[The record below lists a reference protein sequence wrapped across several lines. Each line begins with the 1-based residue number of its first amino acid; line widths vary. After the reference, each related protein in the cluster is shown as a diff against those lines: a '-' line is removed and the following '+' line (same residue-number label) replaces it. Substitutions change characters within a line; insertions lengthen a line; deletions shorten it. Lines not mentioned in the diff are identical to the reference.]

1 MFLLVKTIFCYIIL
15 VGENTMKL
23 IVKKEAQLLDYLIQ
37 ELDMP
42 KKRIKQYLTHGS
54 IYVNNN
60 KTTKYDLK
68 LFPGMIIVIDTDQKN
83 KKSLPFDI
91 IFEDENLIAVNK
103 PSGLLTIAT
112 AKEKEKTL
120 YHIVRDYL
128 ISKDSRARIFII
140 HRLDK
145 DTSGIVLFAKNEK
158 IKNKMQEHW
167 NEYIS
172 LREYTAVVHG
182 ILTKKEDRIVQKLK
196 ETKTNLVYISKE
208 KDAKEAITNYIV
220 KKENDNY
227 SLLKI
232 ELETGRKNQIRV
244 AFASL
249 NHPILGDKKYGDKKD
264 NFTRLYLHANRLKF
278 YHPEIKKDILLETS
292 IPSEF
297 KKIMN
302 KGD

>member
-1 MFLLVKTIFCYIIL
+1 
-15 VGENTMKL
+15 MKL
-23 IVKKEAQLLDYLIQ
+23 IVKKESLLLDYLTE
-37 ELDMP
+37 ELNMP
-42 KKRIKQYLTHGS
+42 RKRIKQYLAHGS

-60 KTTKYDLK
+60 KTTKYNTK
-68 LFPGMIIVIDTDQKN
+68 LHPGMITIIDTNQKN
-83 KKSLPFDI
+83 EASLPFDI
-91 IFEDENLIAVNK
+91 LMEDDNLIAVNK

-120 YHIVRDYL
+120 YHMVREYL
-128 ISKDSRARIFII
+128 IRKDKRAKVFII

-158 IKNKMQEHW
+158 IKNKMQENW

-182 ILTKKEDRIVQKLK
+182 ILDKKEDRIIQKLK
-196 ETKTNLVYISKE
+196 ETKTNLVYISND
-208 KDAKEAITNYIV
+208 KDAKEAITNYKVI
-220 KKENDNY
+220 KENKN
-227 SLLKI
+227 SMVQI

-249 NHPILGDKKYGDKKD
+249 KHPILGDKKYGDKKD
-264 NFTRLYLHANRLKF
+264 TYPRLFLHANRLKF
-278 YHPEIKKDILLETS
+278 YHPEVKKEILLETT
-292 IPSEF
+292 IPNEF
-297 KKIMN
+297 KKEMN

>member
-1 MFLLVKTIFCYIIL
+1 
-15 VGENTMKL
+15 MKL
-23 IVKKEAQLLDYLIQ
+23 IVKKESLLLDYLIE
-37 ELDMP
+37 ELNMP
-42 KKRIKQYLTHGS
+42 KKRIKQYLAHGS

-60 KTTKYDLK
+60 KTTKYNTK
-68 LFPGMIIVIDTDQKN
+68 LHPGMIIVIDTNQKN
-83 KKSLPFDI
+83 QNSLPFDI
-91 IFEDENLIAVNK
+91 LMEDDSLIAVNK

-120 YHIVRDYL
+120 YHMVREYL
-128 ISKDSRARIFII
+128 IKKDKRAKVFII

-158 IKNKMQEHW
+158 IKNKMQENW
-167 NEYIS
+167 NKYIS

-182 ILTKKEDRIVQKLK
+182 VLEKKEDRIIQSLK

-208 KDAKEAITNYIV
+208 KDAKEAITNYKVI
-220 KKENDNY
+220 KENKN
-227 SLLKI
+227 SMVQI
-232 ELETGRKNQIRV
+232 EIETGRKNQIRV
-244 AFASL
+244 AFASI

-264 NFTRLYLHANRLKF
+264 SYSRLFLHANRIKF
-278 YHPEIKKDILLETS
+278 YHPDVKKEILLETA

-297 KKIMN
+297 KKEIN